1 MVKNNSRINVFKR
14 NIICLFTV
22 IVLTFIICIFV
33 EVPIGIQ
40 QLAVYSKEVN
50 HTIDLNKTH
59 SADVIWDR
67 KTSYPFR
74 GDPECQDFVV
84 QVCDKGYVFFPSFY
98 YFNCAQYAMKYF
110 VFIIFKKQLAEKDSL
125 PKWALTSFPGSG
137 VTWTRQLIEGVT
149 GIYTGSVYLSDPLP
163 VKPQSSSNCNFF
175 QLLHYQY
182 LSLKKGKTLQATRT
196 ILCAAAQLSIRI
208 MRLQSRKPA
217 WLATSNYFIT
227 WLDAPL
233 WTQAFYLRTLYAI

>member
-40 QLAVYSKEVN
+40 QLAVYSKDVN
-50 HTIDLNKTH
+50 HTIGLNKTH

-84 QVCDKGYVFFPSFY
+84 QVCDKSYVFFLSFY

-110 VFIIFKKQLAEKDSL
+110 VFIILKNSWRK
-125 PKWALTSFPGSG
+125 
-137 VTWTRQLIEGVT
+137 RQLIKMGTDVFPRKWSHLDKT
-149 GIYTGSVYLSDPLP
+149 INRRCHRNLHG
-163 VKPQSSSNCNFF
+163 FR
-175 QLLHYQY
+175 LLKR
-182 LSLKKGKTLQATRT
+182 SAS
-196 ILCAAAQLSIRI
+196 C
-208 MRLQSRKPA
+208 
-217 WLATSNYFIT
+217 
-227 WLDAPL
+227 
-233 WTQAFYLRTLYAI
+233 